1 MEKYLL
7 YCSIGLTAIS
17 ISLFIITIVR
27 LSKFRKD
34 SLRELTTARHQKK
47 RRQIRFNDILIS
59 LAFISAIVLVF
70 FALFREAQ
78 GDSLDLTILTV
89 SFTLATIVPYIVGNS
104 IAKNEVNSIVDKK
117 FEALENKYSTSLLSL
132 TKQNA
137 HSKRMSANL
146 LKDNQDIKWAIGW
159 ASEALISYGQIYKEY
174 DGSKYIIECIDILK
188 GFDSER
194 IKASEESSEKKN
206 INSRTL
212 RSLITM
218 HAYLSESR
226 REIYSKVTENY
237 DIFKVEKK
245 LLECMFEEVKNESR
259 YTTLEEYL
267 RHEDFISFC
276 NNCKISDLI
285 DQDENERIIA
295 KVKYIFNQITPD
307 EVNIIDLNR

>member
-1 MEKYLL
+1 MEKCLL
-7 YCSIGLTAIS
+7 DWSIALAATSIALAVIS
-17 ISLFIITIVR
+17 ISLSIFTIVKLAKLKKDNPKE
-27 LSKFRKD
+27 LSAVKPQRKK
-34 SLRELTTARHQKK
+34 S
-47 RRQIRFNDILIS
+47 QIRFNDILIS

-70 FALFREAQ
+70 FALAREAK

-104 IAKNEVNSIVDKK
+104 IAKNEVTTIVDKK

-174 DGSKYIIECIDILK
+174 DGSKYIIECIEILK
-188 GFDSER
+188 GYDSES
-194 IKASEESSEKKN
+194 IKTAKESSEKKN

-237 DIFKVEKK
+237 DIVNVEKA
-245 LLECMFEEVKNESR
+245 LLECMFEEVKNESK
-259 YTTLEEYL
+259 YKTLEEYL
-267 RHEDFISFC
+267 KHEDFISFC

-295 KVKYIFNQITPD
+295 KVKYIFDQIA
-307 EVNIIDLNR
+307 

>member
-34 SLRELTTARHQKK
+34 NLRELTTARHQKK

-226 REIYSKVTENY
+226 REIYSQVTKDY

>member
-1 MEKYLL
+1 MEKCLL
-7 YCSIGLTAIS
+7 NWSIALAATSLALAAIS
-17 ISLFIITIVR
+17 ISLSIITIVK
-27 LSKFRKD
+27 LAKFKKD
-34 SLRELTTARHQKK
+34 NPRELPAVKSQRKN
-47 RRQIRFNDILIS
+47 RQIRFNDVLIS
-59 LAFISAIVLVF
+59 LAFISSIVLVF
-70 FALFREAQ
+70 FALVREAN

-104 IAKNEVNSIVDKK
+104 IAKNEVTTIVDKK

-159 ASEALISYGQIYKEY
+159 ASEALISYGQISKEY
-174 DGSKYIIECIDILK
+174 DGNQYIIECIDILK
-188 GFDSER
+188 GYDSES
-194 IKASEESSEKKN
+194 IKSAQESPEKKN

-237 DIFKVEKK
+237 EIFKVEKA
-245 LLECMFEEVKNESR
+245 LLECMFEEVKNESK
-259 YTTLEEYL
+259 YKTLEEYL
-267 RHEDFISFC
+267 KHEDFINFC

-295 KVKYIFNQITPD
+295 KVKYIFDQIA
-307 EVNIIDLNR
+307 